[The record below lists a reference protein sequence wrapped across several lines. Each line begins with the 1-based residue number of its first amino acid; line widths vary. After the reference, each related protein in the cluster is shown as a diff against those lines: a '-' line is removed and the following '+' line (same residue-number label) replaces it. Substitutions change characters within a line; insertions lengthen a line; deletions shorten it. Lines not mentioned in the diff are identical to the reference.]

1 MIEGGSMSEFT
12 HLDHAG
18 QARMVDVGE
27 KPVTLRRARAQGF
40 IRMSPFVL
48 ELIHNHQLAKG
59 DPLGVARVSGI
70 MAAKQT
76 SQWIPLCHNIPL
88 DHVAMTF
95 SLASDGIRIEAE
107 VSATARTG
115 VEMEAL
121 SAVAA
126 ATLTIYDM
134 CKAVDRDMIVGEI
147 CLLEKEGGRSG
158 HYIKGK

>member
-1 MIEGGSMSEFT
+1 MSEFT
-12 HLDHAG
+12 HLDHRG

-40 IRMSPFVL
+40 IRMSPSVL
-48 ELIHNHQLAKG
+48 ESIHTHQLAKG
-59 DPLGVARVSGI
+59 DPLGAARLSGI

-95 SLASDGIRIEAE
+95 SPSSDGIRIEAE

-126 ATLTIYDM
+126 AALTIYDM
-134 CKAVDRDMIVGEI
+134 CKAVDRDMIIGEI
-147 CLLEKEGGRSG
+147 SLLEKEGGRSG

>member
-1 MIEGGSMSEFT
+1 MSEFT
-12 HLDHAG
+12 HLDHTG
-18 QARMVDVGE
+18 QVRMVDVGE

-40 IRMSPFVL
+40 IHMSPIVL
-48 ELIHNHQLAKG
+48 ELIQNHQLAKG
-59 DPLGVARVSGI
+59 DPLGAARVSGI

-88 DHVAMTF
+88 NHVEMTF
-95 SLASDGIRIEAE
+95 SDVSDGIKIEAE
-107 VSATARTG
+107 VSANARTG

-126 ATLTIYDM
+126 AALTIYDM
-134 CKAVDRDMIVGEI
+134 CKAVDRDMIIGEI
-147 CLLEKEGGRSG
+147 SLLEKQGGRSG

>member
-1 MIEGGSMSEFT
+1 MSEFT
-12 HLDHAG
+12 HLDHVG

-27 KPVTLRRARAQGF
+27 KPITLRRARAQGF
-40 IRMSPFVL
+40 IHMSPFVL
-48 ELIHNHQLAKG
+48 ELIQSHQLAKG
-59 DPLGVARVSGI
+59 DPLGAARLSGI

-95 SLASDGIRIEAE
+95 SPVANGIKIEAE

-126 ATLTIYDM
+126 AALTIYDM
-134 CKAVDRDMIVGEI
+134 CKAMDRAMIIGEI
-147 CLLEKEGGRSG
+147 CLLEKKGGRSG
-158 HYIKGK
+158 HFIKGK